1 MIKFIKTLP
10 YHLKSAFKSIKRN
23 IAMSISSATAVTV
36 TLILIMLFLM
46 IAVNI
51 GTISN
56 KVEQSVEIYVQ
67 LDLIVEED
75 QYEGIENRINEI
87 DNIKSV
93 RFSSPEEQKEI
104 FLESEIGGSEYSIMF
119 EEGNPL
125 AAAFYVEVSEGRY
138 IEEVA
143 KEIRGMDEVLK
154 AEYGGETASTMLDA
168 FNSIKIGGAIFVC
181 ALCFLAIFLISNTI
195 KITIQ
200 ARRQEIGIMRN
211 VGASNG
217 FIKTPFILEGI
228 IISIIGSIIPI
239 LISIFGYGF
248 VYDATGGYAFTTL
261 FELEPPMPFVIFVS
275 LAILAIGVFVGMLG
289 SLLSVNKY
297 LKWER

>member
-1 MIKFIKTLP
+1 MIKFIRSLP
-10 YHLKSAFKSIKRN
+10 YHIKNAFKSIKRN

-36 TLILIMLFLM
+36 TLILIMLFLV

-51 GTISN
+51 NTMSD
-56 KVEQSVEIYVQ
+56 KVEKSVEIFVQ
-67 LDLIVEED
+67 LDLIVEEN
-75 QYEGIENRINEI
+75 QYDDIQKEIEAIPNV
-87 DNIKSV
+87 KSV
-93 RFSSPEEQKEI
+93 RFSSPEEQKKI
-104 FLESEIGGSEYSIMF
+104 FLESDLGGEEYASMF

-125 AAAFYVEVSEGRY
+125 AAAFYIEVSEGQY
-138 IEEVA
+138 ISKVA
-143 KEIRGMDEVLK
+143 KQCRNIDGVLK
-154 AEYGGETASTMLDA
+154 AEFGGDTASEMLDA
-168 FNSIKIGGAIFVC
+168 FNSIKYGGAIFVA

-217 FIKTPFILEGI
+217 FIKTPLIIEGI
-228 IISIIGSIIPI
+228 IISIIGSVVPI
-239 LISIFGYGF
+239 LLTIFGYGF
-248 VYDATGGYAFTTL
+248 VYDVSGGYMFSSL
-261 FELEPPMPFVIFVS
+261 FELEPPIPFAIYVS
-275 LAILAIGVFVGMLG
+275 LVILLLGVIVGMIG

>member
-1 MIKFIKTLP
+1 MIKFIKSLP
-10 YHLKSAFKSIKRN
+10 YHLRSAFKSIKRN

-36 TLILIMLFLM
+36 TLILIMLFLV

-51 GTISN
+51 NTIST
-56 KVEQSVEIYVQ
+56 KVEHSVEIFVQ
-67 LDLIVEED
+67 LDLIVEEENYD
-75 QYEGIENRINEI
+75 DIEADLNKIKNV
-87 DNIKSV
+87 KSV
-93 RFSSPEEQKEI
+93 RFSSQEEQKEL
-104 FLESEIGGSEYSIMF
+104 FLASDLGGKEYEVMF

-125 AAAFYVEVSEGRY
+125 SAAFYVEVTEGKH
-138 IEEVA
+138 IETVA
-143 KEIRGMDEVLK
+143 KQCRKIDGVLK
-154 AEYGGETASTMLDA
+154 AEFGGEEASTMLDA
-168 FNSIKIGGAIFVC
+168 FNSIKLGGAIFVC

-217 FIKTPFILEGI
+217 FIKTPFIMEGI

-239 LISIFGYGF
+239 IITVFGYGF
-248 VYDATGGYAFTTL
+248 AYNAVNGVLFSSL
-261 FELEPPMPFVIFVS
+261 FELQPPMPFVIYVS
-275 LAILAIGVFVGMLG
+275 LVILALGIVVGMIG

-297 LKWER
+297 LRWER